1 MSKAWEDF
9 DKNIDVEG
17 LQNDVKEASENNQEF
32 KEVPNDEYEVKIEK
46 LELVASKAGDPM
58 VSCWMRILEGDF
70 KNSMIFMNQVIT
82 QGFQIHIANE
92 FLRGLDSGIDV
103 EFVNYKQYG
112 SLLMDILEEVD
123 GVLEFSLDYGK
134 NKKGYNTFKI
144 LEVYEVE

>member
-1 MSKAWEDF
+1 
-9 DKNIDVEG
+9 
-17 LQNDVKEASENNQEF
+17 
-32 KEVPNDEYEVKIEK
+32 
-46 LELVASKAGDPM
+46 
-58 VSCWMRILEGDF
+58 
-70 KNSMIFMNQVIT
+70 
-82 QGFQIHIANE
+82 
-92 FLRGLDSGIDV
+92 LDSGIDV